1 MTIQELPKMEINFK
15 DKFNNYIKAVKSGK
29 WVAGKYQILAVERHL
44 KDLKRKDIQF
54 DIDEGERWCK
64 FYYMLRLSIGKKAG
78 VRFVLEDWQTF
89 LIMNI
94 YGWKKNGVRRFRN
107 VYIEIARKNGKS
119 TLVSGMALGAMTI
132 DRESAPQVYSAATKS
147 EQARII
153 FDEAK
158 RMVKQ
163 CKPLSEKLTIFKDA
177 VVNESNSGSFKPL
190 ASDAK
195 TLDGLN
201 VHFAAI
207 DEIHAHKTSEV
218 IDLLDT
224 AKGSRSQPLIVEIT
238 TAGSNRNTICFKHH
252 EFTKKILEGVLEN
265 DAWFGVIYSID
276 DGDDWKDPV
285 NWQKAN
291 PNLGVSFEPD
301 ELQKQFEKA
310 VQMPSFL
317 NSFLRLHMNQWT
329 GSITRWISD
338 EAWMSCYEDYNEDDL
353 RGQECIAAC
362 DLASV
367 GDTNSIT
374 LVFRC
379 EDEKIRMLNYIFI
392 PEETKNKKYELDS
405 IDFPEWVRNGDVIQ
419 FTTKSRDDEAIIMKL
434 LEIKQKFKLKSIV
447 FDRWQSEDIVHQ
459 LESIGVDCVGFGQGY
474 KDMSYPTKKLEEFVM
489 NGILKHNGNP
499 CFRWQISNIMISRDA
514 ADNIKIDKAK
524 SSEKVDG
531 PVSLVMALGG
541 LLNDERQ
548 PTEVNYAW

>member
-1 MTIQELPKMEINFK
+1 MILKHTKGKTHANK
-15 DKFNNYIKAVKSGK
+15 KFI
-29 WVAGKYQILAVERHL
+29 
-44 KDLKRKDIQF
+44 
-54 DIDEGERWCK
+54 
-64 FYYMLRLSIGKKAG
+64 
-78 VRFVLEDWQTF
+78 LEDWQVF
-89 LIMNI
+89 YIMSI
-94 YGWKKNGVRRFRN
+94 YGWKKKNGLRRFKKS
-107 VYIEIARKNGKS
+107 YLEIPRKNGKS
-119 TLVSGMALGAMTI
+119 TIGSGQALGALI
-132 DRESAPQVYSAATKS
+132 LDNESTPEVYSAATKGD
-147 EQARII
+147 QARIV
-153 FDEAK
+153 FEEAQRMIKVSELLSK
-158 RMVKQ
+158 R
-163 CKPLSEKLTIFKDA
+163 LSVMKDSI
-177 VVNESNSGSFKPL
+177 VNYTNFGSFKPL
-190 ASDAK
+190 SSESK
-195 TLDGLN
+195 SLDGLN
-201 VHFAAI
+201 VHCAII
-207 DEIHAHKTSEV
+207 DEIHAHRNSEI

-224 AKGSRSQPLIVEIT
+224 ATGARDQPLVVEIT
-238 TAGSNRNTICFKHH
+238 TAGSNRNSICFKHH
-252 EFTKKILEGVLEN
+252 EYTKKILEGILI
-265 DAWFGVIYSID
+265 DDSWFGMIFTID
-276 DGDDWKDPV
+276 DGDDWKDPKV
-285 NWQKAN
+285 WQKAN
-291 PNLGVSFEPD
+291 PNLGVSK
-301 ELQKQFEKA
+301 KQDYMNEQFVKA
-310 VQMPSFL
+310 MNMPSFVNTFQRLDL
-317 NSFLRLHMNQWT
+317 NIWT

-338 EAWMSCYEDYNEDDL
+338 EAWMSCFEDYNEDDL

>member
-1 MTIQELPKMEINFK
+1 MEINFK
-15 DKFNNYIKAVKSGK
+15 DKFHNYIKAVESGE
-29 WVAGKYQILAVERHL
+29 WVAGRYQQLAVKRHL
-44 KDLKRKDIQF
+44 NDLKRKDIEF
-54 DIDEGERWCK
+54 DINEGERWCK
-64 FYYMLRLSIGKKAG
+64 FYFMLRLSIGKKAG
-78 VRFVLEDWQTF
+78 IRFILEDWQTF
-89 LIMNI
+89 LIICI

-119 TLVSGMALGAMTI
+119 TLVSGMALGALTI
-132 DRESAPQVYSAATKS
+132 DKESAPQVYSAATKS
-147 EQARII
+147 DQARII

-158 RMVKQ
+158 RMIKQ
-163 CKPLSEKLTIFKDA
+163 CKPLSEKLITFRDA

-238 TAGSNRNTICFKHH
+238 TAGSSRNTICFKHH
-252 EFTKKILEGVLEN
+252 EFTKKILDGVLIN
-265 DAWFGVIYSID
+265 DSWFGVIYSID
-276 DGDDWKDPV
+276 ENDDWKDANV
-285 NWQKAN
+285 WQKAN
-291 PNLGVSFEPD
+291 PNLGVSFERD
-301 ELQKQFEKA
+301 ELQKQYEKA

-317 NSFLRLHMNQWT
+317 NTFLRLHMNQWT

-338 EAWMSCYEDYNEDDL
+338 ELWMSAHEEYNEDDL
-353 RGQECIAAC
+353 RGLECVAAC

-367 GDTNSIT
+367 GDTNSISV
-374 LVFRC
+374 VFRC
-379 EDEKIRMLNYIFI
+379 EDKKIRTLNYFFI

-419 FTTKSRDDEAIIMKL
+419 FNTRSRDEEMIIMKL
-434 LEIKQKFKLKSIV
+434 QEISQKFKLKMIV
-447 FDRWQSEDIVHQ
+447 FDRWQSETIVSK
-459 LESIGVDCVGFGQGY
+459 LESVGVECMGFGQGY
-474 KDMSYPTKKLEEFVM
+474 KDMDFPTKKLEELLI
-489 NGILKHNGNP
+489 NEELKHNGNA
-499 CFRWQISNIMISRDA
+499 CMRWQVSNIMISRDP
-514 ADNIKIDKAK
+514 ADNIKIDKSK

-531 PVSLVMALGG
+531 PVSLVMALAG
-541 LLNDERQ
+541 LLNDELK